1 MSKNNNNNCKKIMVK
16 ITITITITLTIII
29 IIKMM
34 KPLYRKKFRSPKFR
48 LFWGTRY
55 ISRKFEDKGYI
66 SKQVFGYR
74 T

>member
-16 ITITITITLTIII
+16 ITITITITIII

-34 KPLYRKKFRSPKFR
+34 KPLYQKKFRSPKSR
-48 LFWGTRY
+48 MFWGTRY
-55 ISRKFEDKGYI
+55 ISRKFEDKGYL